1 MASYLEG
8 YGAGEE
14 QRERRTKRLVLWG
27 LAALIVLTVA
37 YFTFRNWRQEQVVK
51 QFLSLLQQKK
61 YQEAYAMWGCTAEH
75 PCKYYSP
82 EQFTSEWG
90 PSSPYADVSAI
101 KIEHEDTCGN
111 GVVFDVEA
119 PKTEGVGLFVNR
131 ESNTVGYA
139 QAPRCPG
146 RHLQLWD
153 FIKSHF
159 G

>member
-27 LAALIVLTVA
+27 LVALIALTGA

-90 PSSPYADVSAI
+90 PASPYADVSAI
-101 KIEHEDTCGN
+101 
-111 GVVFDVEA
+111 
-119 PKTEGVGLFVNR
+119 
-131 ESNTVGYA
+131 
-139 QAPRCPG
+139 
-146 RHLQLWD
+146 
-153 FIKSHF
+153 
-159 G
+159 